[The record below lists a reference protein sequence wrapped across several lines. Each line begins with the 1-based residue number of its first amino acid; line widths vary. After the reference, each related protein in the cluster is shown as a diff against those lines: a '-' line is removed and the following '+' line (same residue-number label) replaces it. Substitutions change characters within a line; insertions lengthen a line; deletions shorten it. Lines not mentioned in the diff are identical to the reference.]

1 MTDDAPPH
9 GPEMLPAV
17 VPPGEHLPTLLST
30 YSFKLPEG
38 DSPAEIRERVKVLK
52 GVTERCY
59 MRLAHDLWK
68 CYHRQ
73 LYVDFGYDTFDDY
86 VADEVGISRDRAHKL
101 RRIYAILHLKC
112 EIPTR
117 EIEEAERG
125 RVELILSVV
134 DRTNARDWLTR
145 AKTLPYRSLQNKLAE
160 VRTRRAES
168 GPEPTSPITPLP
180 QPPIQVAGD
189 SPRAPVVKS
198 APPSTHKFL
207 KRTFRLPED
216 GDALLTEALGVAQR
230 ITKSHSD
237 TFNLICIVQQFLAHN
252 LTLEGKKDPR
262 KDYWLRWMEEIYGGH
277 FIHIKDETGWDV
289 LRTALEDPAN
299 AHLFGLAKRRE
310 HDGHDSNDNVANT
323 GDDNPLTVRTDDPTE
338 APGDAW
344 TEAGA
349 QADGVQPGLGDGDGT

>member
-1 MTDDAPPH
+1 MTDDTPLH
-9 GPEMLPAV
+9 EPEMLPAV
-17 VPPGEHLPTLLST
+17 VPPSAHLPAMLST
-30 YSFKLPEG
+30 YSFRLPEG

-145 AKTLPYRSLQNKLAE
+145 AKTLPYKSLQNKLAE

-168 GPEPTSPITPLP
+168 GPAPTSPITPLP
-180 QPPIQVAGD
+180 QPPIQVSGD
-189 SPRAPVVKS
+189 SPRAPVVKP
-198 APPSTHKFL
+198 APPDQKFV

-216 GDALLTEALGVAQR
+216 GDALLTEAIGVAQR

-277 FIHIKDETGWDV
+277 FIHIKDEAGWDV
-289 LRTALEDPAN
+289 LRKALEDPAN
-299 AHLFGLAKRRE
+299 AHLFSLAKRRE
-310 HDGHDSNDNVANT
+310 HDGHGSSIDSSIDNT
-323 GDDNPLTVRTDDPTE
+323 NPLTVRTDDGSAE
-338 APGDAW
+338 APGDTW
-344 TEAGA
+344 IEAGT
-349 QADGVQPGLGDGDGT
+349 QADRVQPGLGDGDGT